1 MSEIQKEKLI
11 TFAEHGG
18 LDELCNRKEDVAAFN
33 ELLNAEHSLPTQA
46 PSDDSVKNVK
56 YLGISKNG
64 NIVKAHYYIG
74 ASWFV
79 ENECAFVVKPKVDV
93 DYVNLFMTA
102 LEMNSEN
109 EAEYFSN
116 YYYID
121 FEKPAINTNSLDN
134 VITPL
139 LILHYISLL
148 KHLVSRGLK
157 KGYVVKEEN
166 LQSKIR
172 GRILLQR
179 HLTKNVFTKRE
190 DRVYCRF
197 QEFTEDIPENRILKK
212 ALSFSVRFINGFE
225 SFKNHIDELNK
236 SLSFITPAFEN
247 ISEDV
252 TISQVAKINA
262 GKIFRHYEGAIKV
275 AKMIL
280 RHFDYSIDKT
290 TGDIRE
296 VRPFCIDMPRLY
308 EMYVLNLLRRTYGNE
323 IQFQVLGCRKT
334 HVDYIKTS
342 NNEKLI
348 IDAKYKPQYNE
359 GNKGILDDI
368 REISGYARDTK
379 ILKRLGYEDEK
390 QSKNGYDFPKCLIIY
405 PDPKTKFEDEDVG
418 EKDEDMDAKK
428 GEFFKSGLLDDPCIK
443 RIPGFENFYKIA
455 VPLPLTNGQD

>member
-1 MSEIQKEKLI
+1 MTIFP
-11 TFAEHGG
+11 FAEHAG
-18 LDELCNRKEDVAAFN
+18 LCKPEQEKEFRKLMALDGCPKMLSHPPKAK
-33 ELLNAEHSLPTQA
+33 SIK
-46 PSDDSVKNVK
+46 DVK
-56 YLGISKNG
+56 YLGIFKEDDDY
-64 NIVKAHYYIG
+64 KAHYYIG
-74 ASWFV
+74 ASWLIKDKH
-79 ENECAFVVKPKVDV
+79 AFVVKPKIDNV
-93 DYVNLFMTA
+93 DYINLFMTA
-102 LEMNSEN
+102 LKMNSEN

-121 FEKPAINTNSLDN
+121 FNEPAIKTDSLDD

-148 KHLVSRGLK
+148 RHLVTRGLK

-172 GRILLQR
+172 GRILLQK

-190 DRVYCRF
+190 DHVYCRF

-225 SFKNHIDELNK
+225 SFKNHVDELNK

-280 RHFDYSIDKT
+280 RHFDYSIDKMA
-290 TGDIRE
+290 DKKHE

-308 EMYVLNLLRRTYGNE
+308 EMYVLSLLRKAYGDT
-323 IQFQVLGCRKT
+323 IRFQARGRHKT
-334 HVDYIKTS
+334 MVDFIKTD
-342 NNEKLI
+342 EKI
-348 IDAKYKPQYNE
+348 IMDAKYKPHYDK
-359 GNKGILDDI
+359 GNAGIVDDV
-368 REISGYARDTK
+368 REISGYARDK
-379 ILKRLGYEDEK
+379 SILRALGWYKGEAIAVDGK
-390 QSKNGYDFPKCLIIY
+390 LGKLFPDCVIIY
-405 PDPKTKFEDEDVG
+405 PIIMPETNDDGESVGIQKDDCKFWDG
-418 EKDEDMDAKK
+418 SNLPEKIINKSRPEICNPIDA
-428 GEFFKSGLLDDPCIK
+428 
-443 RIPGFENFYKIA
+443 FEGFYKMAI
-455 VPLPLTNGQD
+455 PLPKK